1 MTSDERKKL
10 LSDLLAKK
18 DAGGLKVKDRMAIPP
33 QAMPEQD
40 AQVRRRNVDEVAQ
53 GYTEEQARIEALRC
67 LQCKNAPCVEGCP
80 VRIRIREFIG
90 AIAEGNHREALRIIK
105 ANSLLPAV
113 CGRVC
118 PQEVQ
123 CQEKCTVGLSLKDV
137 SKAVS
142 IGRLE
147 RFAADWR
154 GEVRGEG
161 ILPLRREGV
170 PPSDPRTGDIPTTG
184 PRPAQEV
191 QGQDALATVPAMA
204 APTGVKVAIIGS
216 GPGGIV
222 AAADTRRAGHDVT
235 IFEAFHKPGGVMVY
249 GIPEFRLPKAIVQG
263 EIETLKQMGVKIV
276 TNFIVGRTR
285 TIEQLMKEDGFDA
298 VYIGVGAGLPSFM
311 DIPGESLVGVY
322 SANEYLTRANLM
334 KAYEFGAGADT
345 PIAMSKRV
353 AVVGGGNV
361 AMDSARTAVRL
372 GAEKV
377 YLIYRRTEKEMP
389 ARVEEVHHA
398 KEEGVEFH
406 LLQNPKR
413 IIGDEKD
420 MVTGVECLRY
430 ELGEPDASGRRRPV
444 AIPGSEFQIEVD
456 TVIIAIGNIANPL
469 IRQTTPGLEFNKW
482 GNIIVDENCR
492 TSMEGVYAGGDI
504 VLGAATVILAMG
516 QGRIAAAAIN
526 DYLAKK
532 NRTGT
537 K

>member
-1 MTSDERKKL
+1 MTSEERRKL
-10 LSDLLAKK
+10 LQELLEKK
-18 DAGGLKVKDRMAIPP
+18 DSGGLKTKDRLAIPP
-33 QAMPEQD
+33 QEMPEQD
-40 AQVRRRNVDEVAQ
+40 AAARRHNVSEVAL
-53 GYTEEQARIEALRC
+53 GYTEEQARLEAMRC
-67 LQCKNAPCVEGCP
+67 LQCRNAPCVEGCP
-80 VRIRIREFIG
+80 VRIRIREFVG
-90 AIAEGNHREALRIIK
+90 AVAEGDYRK
-105 ANSLLPAV
+105 AIEIVKENSLLPAV

-147 RFAADWR
+147 RFVADW
-154 GEVRGEG
+154 GSG
-161 ILPLRREGV
+161 IRDQGSGVSDRVGNPLTPDTRPLT
-170 PPSDPRTGDIPTTG
+170 PPAVAP
-184 PRPAQEV
+184 
-191 QGQDALATVPAMA
+191 
-204 APTGVKVAIIGS
+204 PTGMKVAVIGS

-222 AAADTRRAGHDVT
+222 AAADTRRAGHEVT

-249 GIPEFRLPKAIVQG
+249 GIPEFRLPKAIVKE
-263 EIETLKQMGVKIV
+263 EIETLRKMGVKIV

-285 TIEQLMKEDGFDA
+285 TIEQLMKEDGFDT

-311 DIPGESLVGVY
+311 NIEGESLVGVY

-334 KAYEFGAGADT
+334 KAYQFGSGADT
-345 PIAMSKRV
+345 PIARSKTV

-398 KEEGVEFH
+398 KQEGVDFH

-413 IIGDEKD
+413 ILGDANGS
-420 MVTGVECLRY
+420 VVGIECLRY

-444 AIPGSEFQIEVD
+444 AIPGSEFRIDVD
-456 TVIIAIGNIANPL
+456 SVIIAIGNLANPL

-482 GNIIVDENCR
+482 GNIIVDENCK
-492 TSMEGVYAGGDI
+492 TSIEGVYAGGDI

-516 QGRIAAAAIN
+516 QGRIAAAAMN
-526 DYLAKK
+526 EYLAKK
-532 NRTGT
+532 KGSRKT
-537 K
+537 